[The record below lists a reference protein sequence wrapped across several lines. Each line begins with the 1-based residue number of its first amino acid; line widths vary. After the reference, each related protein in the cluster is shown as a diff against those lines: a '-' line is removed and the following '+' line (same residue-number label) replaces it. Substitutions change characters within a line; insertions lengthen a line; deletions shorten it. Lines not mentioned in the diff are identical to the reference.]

1 MTSDFTVHMDEYLP
15 LREVVFNT
23 LRQICTALLKEGK
36 KKGATRAYLQVVEG
50 NTPARSLYESLGLN
64 FVYTYWFRV
73 QTQTDRV

>member
-1 MTSDFTVHMDEYLP
+1 MYGRISATRDMHARS
-15 LREVVFNT
+15 
-23 LRQICTALLKEGK
+23 ALHCSKKER